1 MISTV
6 PQGHCRIVER
16 FGRPAKVQRAG
27 INFNIPFID
36 TFKDVSQIWRQE
48 SNGTGD
54 ASIVAKYGDGAGQFI
69 ELTEQIH
76 DTEERDCITKDN
88 AKVKTDAVISWRII
102 DPLKA
107 VYEVD
112 RLHESLEQACLNI
125 LRSEIGSHDLDDV
138 LENRKRLNDVAV
150 TKLSATV
157 GKWGVQ
163 LLRVE
168 IQELKVDG
176 KTSEAMLQQLE
187 AERKSRALALE
198 AEGEAK
204 AKLSIAKADRDAQIL
219 IAEGQAQALKI
230 IAESEKVYLETLTES
245 IGAEKANGVLL
256 AQKAIE
262 GYNVISKNPAD
273 KVFVPNNATALI
285 GDQG

>member
-16 FGRPAKVQRAG
+16 FGRPARVQRAG
-27 INFNIPFID
+27 ININIPFID
-36 TFKDVSQIWRQE
+36 TFKNVSTIWGVD
-48 SNGTGD
+48 SNGAGD
-54 ASIVAKYGDGAGQFI
+54 ASITQKYGDKAGNFI

-76 DTEERDCITKDN
+76 NTDPRECITKDN
-88 AKVKTDAVISWRII
+88 AKVKADAVISWRII
-102 DPLKA
+102 DPIKS

-112 RLHESLEQACLNI
+112 NLHDSLEQACLNI
-125 LRSEIGSHDLDDV
+125 LRSEIGSSELDEV
-138 LENRKRLNDVAV
+138 LENRQKLNEVAIA
-150 TKLSATV
+150 KLSATV

-176 KTSEAMLQQLE
+176 DTSKAMLQQLE
-187 AERKSRALALE
+187 AERKSRSLALE

-204 AKLSIAKADRDAQIL
+204 AKLSIAKADRDAKIL

-230 IAESEKVYLETLTES
+230 IAESEKVYLEVLAET

-262 GYNVISKNPAD
+262 GYNVISSNPAN

>member
-6 PQGHCRIVER
+6 PQGHCRVVER
-16 FGRPAKVQRAG
+16 FGRPARIQRAG
-27 INFNIPFID
+27 ININIPFID
-36 TFKDVSQIWRQE
+36 KFKDVSLGWGAE
-48 SNGTGD
+48 SNGSGD
-54 ASIVAKYGDGAGQFI
+54 ASITAKYGQDAGQFI

-76 DTEERDCITKDN
+76 DTEERECITKDN
-88 AKVKTDAVISWRII
+88 AKVITDAVISWRII

-112 RLHESLEQACLNI
+112 KLHDSLEQACLNI
-125 LRSEIGSHDLDDV
+125 IRSEIGNTELDTV

-168 IQELKVDG
+168 IQELRVDG
-176 KTSEAMLQQLE
+176 KTETAMLQQLD

-219 IAEGQAQALKI
+219 VAEGQAQALKI
-230 IAESEKVYLETLTES
+230 IAESEKVYLDALAETV
-245 IGAEKANGVLL
+245 GAEKANGILL

-262 GYNVISKNPAD
+262 GYSVISKNPAD
-273 KVFVPNNATALI
+273 KVFVPNNANALI
-285 GDQG
+285 GDLS

>member
-16 FGRPAKVQRAG
+16 FGRPARIQRAG
-27 INFNIPFID
+27 ININIPFID
-36 TFKDVSQIWRQE
+36 TFKDVSTSWGVE
-48 SNGTGD
+48 SNGSGD
-54 ASIVAKYGDGAGQFI
+54 ASIGNGTFI

-76 DTEERDCITKDN
+76 NTKPRECITKDN
-88 AKVKTDAVISWRII
+88 AKVETDAVISWRIV
-102 DPLKA
+102 DPIKA

-112 RLHESLEQACLNI
+112 NLHSSLEQACLNI
-125 LRSEIGSHDLDDV
+125 LRSEIGASDLDEV
-138 LENRKRLNDVAV
+138 LQNRQRLNEVAV
-150 TKLSATV
+150 SKLSATV

-168 IQELKVDG
+168 IQELKADNDTT
-176 KTSEAMLQQLE
+176 KAMLQQLD

-204 AKLSIAKADRDAQIL
+204 AKISIAKADRDAKIL

-230 IAESEKVYLETLTES
+230 VAESEKVYLDALAETV
-245 IGAEKANGVLL
+245 GAEKANGILL

-262 GYNVISKNPAD
+262 GYSVISKNPAD
-273 KVFVPNNATALI
+273 KVFVPNNANALI
-285 GDQG
+285 GDLS

>member
-27 INFNIPFID
+27 ININIPFID
-36 TFKDVSQIWRQE
+36 KFKDVSVAWGPE
-48 SNGTGD
+48 SNGTGN
-54 ASIVAKYGDGAGQFI
+54 ASLKGEFI

-76 DTEERDCITKDN
+76 DTEKRECITKDN
-88 AKVKTDAVISWRII
+88 AKVNADAVISWRIV
-102 DPLKA
+102 DPIKA

-112 RLHESLEQACLNI
+112 RLHDSLEQACLNI
-125 LRSEIGSHDLDDV
+125 LRSEIGSTDLDAV
-138 LENRKRLNDVAV
+138 LQNRQMLNEVV
-150 TKLSATV
+150 VSKLSATV

-168 IQELKVDG
+168 IQELKVDD
-176 KTSEAMLQQLE
+176 KTSAAMLQQLD

-204 AKLSIAKADRDAQIL
+204 AKLSIAKAERDAQIL
-219 IAEGQAQALKI
+219 IAEGQAEALKI
-230 IAESEKVYLETLTES
+230 VAESEKVYLDVLAETV
-245 IGAEKANGVLL
+245 GAEKANRVLL
-256 AQKAIE
+256 AQKAID
-262 GYNVISKNPAD
+262 GYAVISKNAAD
-273 KVFVPNNATALI
+273 KVFVPNNANALI
-285 GDQG
+285 GDLS

>member
-16 FGRPAKVQRAG
+16 FGRPARIQRAG
-27 INFNIPFID
+27 ININIPFID
-36 TFKDVSQIWRQE
+36 KFKDVSMVWGIE
-48 SNGTGD
+48 SNGSGD
-54 ASIVAKYGDGAGQFI
+54 ASIGNGQFI

-76 DTEERDCITKDN
+76 DTSPRDCITKDN
-88 AKVKTDAVISWRII
+88 AKVITDAVISWRII
-102 DPLKA
+102 DPIKA

-112 RLHESLEQACLNI
+112 CLHKSLEQACLNI
-125 LRSEIGSHDLDDV
+125 LRSEIGSTELDEV
-138 LENRKRLNDVAV
+138 LQNRQKLNEVAV
-150 TKLSATV
+150 AKLSATV

-168 IQELKVDG
+168 IQELKADSDTT
-176 KTSEAMLQQLE
+176 KAMLQQLD

-204 AKLSIAKADRDAQIL
+204 AKISIAKADRDARIL

-230 IAESEKVYLETLTES
+230 IAESEKIYLDALAET

-262 GYNVISKNPAD
+262 GYSVISSNPAN